1 MGGEAMTIA
10 LRPYLPADAPLL
22 ASIYAAAIDELK
34 REVSVLSVQI
44 AEKLMQQQ
52 LENNQAQQ
60 AIIEKQLSQ
69 LN

>member
-1 MGGEAMTIA
+1 
-10 LRPYLPADAPLL
+10 LL
-22 ASIYAAAIDELK
+22 TRAQDEIEKQKAAAIDELK

-52 LENNQAQQ
+52 LENSQAQQ